1 MTQITLRV
9 SEIKESK
16 KYRKEIPRQTNDE
29 RARMLISIKSRGI
42 EKPIEISNLTGLL
55 VDGYERF
62 EVGQLAEIENY
73 PVTYKDFSSEL
84 DEFQYLVDNVLC
96 RRNLSTW
103 WIGKLNHI
111 NVGLEKKLARERQ
124 KSAITILENNDDT
137 FVQGCTKVK
146 GRATDIATKGKNIG
160 ARTQDKV
167 EKIIQSGDKNLIKQL
182 DSNEITTNKAEQIL
196 HQKEIESSP
205 IPSLPKG
212 KFTAILEDPGWFFN
226 NKNIG
231 GSGKSGAG
239 YKYRVLPTTD
249 IAKIPVSKI
258 AADNAVLY
266 MWTTNQH
273 LMTGSMLM
281 KDFVRIAYGSGNEET
296 EYRGNVKV
304 QSDALAVMK
313 CHGFDSKYIITW
325 EKENKEGWGGYSFNN
340 VTEHLLIGIRGKVKP
355 FGLID
360 KTIIRTQYKK
370 SKDSHS
376 KKPEEMWQLIEKC
389 IEKTRGNHRKLE
401 MNCRNPRK
409 GWYPHGDQITTKDI
423 QEWQKLK

>member
-1 MTQITLRV
+1 M
-9 SEIKESK
+9 K
-16 KYRKEIPRQTNDE
+16 RQKF
-29 RARMLISIKSRGI
+29 R
-42 EKPIEISNLTGLL
+42 
-55 VDGYERF
+55 
-62 EVGQLAEIENY
+62 NY
-73 PVTYKDFSSEL
+73 CD
-84 DEFQYLVDNVLC
+84 Q
-96 RRNLSTW
+96 
-103 WIGKLNHI
+103 
-111 NVGLEKKLARERQ
+111 LARERQ

-160 ARTQDKV
+160 TRTQDKV

-212 KFTAILEDPGWFFN
+212 KFTDIVEDPGWFFN

-239 YKYRVLPTTD
+239 YKYRVLPTID

-281 KDFVRIAYGSGNEET
+281 KEYYEILNKQKLETLCKKTTNQEKIKKLQEQIKADNE
-296 EYRGNVKV
+296 RLSDDLKKQKV
-304 QSDALAVMK
+304 QSDALSVMH
-313 CHGFDSKYIITW
+313 CHGFTPKCIITW
-325 EKENKEGWGGYSFNN
+325 EKEEKNGWGGYWINN
-340 VTEHLLIGIRGKVKP
+340 VTEQLLIGVRGDVP
-355 FGLID
+355 AFGLSEN
-360 KTIIRTQYKK
+360 TIIK
-370 SKDSHS
+370 SKYAPRSHS
-376 KKPEEMWQLIEKC
+376 KKPEISWQLIEKC

-401 MNCRNPRK
+401 MNCRHPRK